1 MFATE
6 DVANC
11 TILEIKSAPGPFPKG
26 PTHFIADLLFLVSSA
41 EDIIHADLVIVRQGA
56 EDVRRHHA
64 LAVFVISVGA
74 LRYIDGLAHLLLCQ
88 IGILAQVAD
97 ALILFHIY
105 HHAKYN

>member
-26 PTHFIADLLFLVSSA
+26 PTRFIADLLFLVSSA

-74 LRYIDGLAHLLLCQ
+74 LRHIDGLAHLLLC
-88 IGILAQVAD
+88 
-97 ALILFHIY
+97 
-105 HHAKYN
+105 